1 MTTLVADRPVDGL
14 DSRYAW
20 MRLLVSALITTIGG
34 VAFWSVVVVL
44 PTVEAAFG
52 ASRGG
57 ASLPYLALM
66 IGFAVG
72 GIVMGRVA
80 DRYGVVWTLAFGS
93 LSLLVGYTLGGL
105 STSLW
110 QFTAVHGLFIGGMGS
125 SAVYGPM
132 IADVSRWFVRRRG
145 IAVSIAACG
154 TYFAGALW
162 PQVIQYCVEG
172 WGWRATYVGI
182 GVFCFATILPLSQF
196 MRRLAPDPPAAAP
209 RAARRANARPTDVD
223 LPPRVIQGLLIV
235 AGLSCCIAMAMPQ
248 VHIVALCTQLGYGAQ
263 AGVQMLSLMLATG
276 IVSRLVFGFIGD
288 RIGPLPTLLISS
300 VAQSASLFLFLPFDG
315 LAPLYLV
322 SALFGLAQGGL
333 VPTYALIVRAFFP
346 AKEAAA
352 RIGLV
357 LSATLAGMALGGW
370 MSGEIFD
377 MFHSYGPAFM
387 NGIAWN
393 LVNMSIA
400 AFLLIRLGS
409 GKLAAQEPPIAV
421 PAGHG

>member
-1 MTTLVADRPVDGL
+1 MTTLAADPSADGL
-14 DSRYAW
+14 DSTYAW
-20 MRLLVSALITTIGG
+20 TRLLVSALITTIGG
-34 VAFWSVVVVL
+34 VGFWSVVVVL
-44 PTVEAAFG
+44 PTVETAFG
-52 ASRGG
+52 VSRGG

-66 IGFAVG
+66 GGFAVG

-93 LSLLVGYTLGGL
+93 LSLLVGYTLAGL

-110 QFTAVHGLFIGGMGS
+110 QFAAIHGVFIGGMGS
-125 SAVYGPM
+125 SAIYGPM

-154 TYFAGALW
+154 TYFAGAIW
-162 PQVIQYCVEG
+162 PQIIQYGVDG

-182 GVFCFATILPLSQF
+182 GVFCFATILPLSML
-196 MRRLAPDPPAAAP
+196 MRRPSPPPPAVSP
-209 RAARRANARPTDVD
+209 RAISRANASPGDVD

-276 IVSRLVFGFIGD
+276 IVSRLVFGVIAD
-288 RIGPLPTLLISS
+288 RVGPLPTLLISS
-300 VAQSASLFLFLPFDG
+300 VAQSLSLFLFLPFDG

-346 AKEAAA
+346 AREAAS

-357 LSATLAGMALGGW
+357 LSATLIGMALGGW

-377 MFHSYGPAFM
+377 MFYSYGPAFM

-393 LVNMSIA
+393 LVNMSVA

-409 GKLAAQEPPIAV
+409 GKLAPQAA
-421 PAGHG
+421 

>member
-1 MTTLVADRPVDGL
+1 MTTLAADPSADGL
-14 DSRYAW
+14 DSTYAW
-20 MRLLVSALITTIGG
+20 TRLLVSALITTIGG
-34 VAFWSVVVVL
+34 VGFWSVVVVL
-44 PTVEAAFG
+44 PTVETAFG
-52 ASRGG
+52 VSRGG

-66 IGFAVG
+66 GGFAVG

-93 LSLLVGYTLGGL
+93 LSLLVGYTLAGL

-110 QFTAVHGLFIGGMGS
+110 QFAAIHGVFIGGMGS
-125 SAVYGPM
+125 SAIYGPM

-154 TYFAGALW
+154 TYFAGAIW
-162 PQVIQYCVEG
+162 PQIIQYGVDG
-172 WGWRATYVGI
+172 WGWRATYIGI
-182 GVFCFATILPLSQF
+182 GVFCFATILPLSML
-196 MRRLAPDPPAAAP
+196 MRRPSPPPPAVSP
-209 RAARRANARPTDVD
+209 RAISRANASPGDVD
-223 LPPRVIQGLLIV
+223 LPPRIIQSLLIV

-276 IVSRLVFGFIGD
+276 IVSRLVFGVIAD
-288 RIGPLPTLLISS
+288 RVGPLPTLLISS
-300 VAQSASLFLFLPFDG
+300 VAQSLSLFLFLPFDG

-322 SALFGLAQGGL
+322 SALFGLSQGGL

-346 AKEAAA
+346 AREAAS

-357 LSATLAGMALGGW
+357 LSATLIGMALGGW

-377 MFHSYGPAFM
+377 MFYSYGPAFM

-393 LVNMSIA
+393 LVNMSVA

-409 GKLAAQEPPIAV
+409 GRLAPQTA
-421 PAGHG
+421 